1 MRTGSA
7 SPAPS
12 ANSAGSATLALIR
25 QGLHSC
31 SLFAP
36 WPELVIDRIARIAR
50 LAHYER
56 GAVVMPEDRVRRDL
70 KLVVSGRLAVSGVN
84 AGGAKFMLSLIG
96 PGEIVG
102 LVRLLKQ
109 GGHLYDYEAHDNTM
123 VIHLPCEAVEAV
135 LDQTPALWK
144 DVAFLAMERQ
154 RDSIVAMQR
163 GALGGVQ
170 QRVAMILVQVAKGES
185 DRARIGKGG
194 RAEPQVLR
202 LSQSDLAH
210 MVSVSRQ
217 TINKE
222 IGLLARKGI
231 VEAAYG
237 RLAILDMQALRRIAQ
252 WQSVQMAQATTG

>member
-7 SPAPS
+7 LPASSAS
-12 ANSAGSATLALIR
+12 ANALANQALIR

-31 SLFAP
+31 ALFAP
-36 WPELVIDRIARIAR
+36 WPELAIDRVVHIAR

-56 GAVVMPEDRVRRDL
+56 GSVVLPEDRDRRDL

-109 GGHLYDYEAHDNTM
+109 DGHLYDYEAHVDTI
-123 VIHLPCEAVEAV
+123 VIHLPSEALVAV
-135 LDQTPALWK
+135 LDQTPVLWK
-144 DVAFLAMERQ
+144 DVALLALERQ

-170 QRVAMILVQVAKGES
+170 QRLAMILVQVAKGES
-185 DRARIGKGG
+185 DYARTSKGG
-194 RAEPQVLR
+194 RAEPQALR
-202 LSQSDLAH
+202 LSQSDLAN

-222 IGLLARKGI
+222 IGLLASKGI
-231 VEAAYG
+231 VEASYG
-237 RLAILDMQALRRIAQ
+237 RLTIVDMHALRRIAQ
-252 WQSVQMAQATTG
+252 WQ

>member
-1 MRTGSA
+1 MRTGPALQGASA
-7 SPAPS
+7 ASS
-12 ANSAGSATLALIR
+12 TLALIR
-25 QGLHSC
+25 QGLRSC

-36 WPELVIDRIARIAR
+36 WPDLVIDRVARIAR

-56 GAVVMPEDRVRRDL
+56 GAVVLPEEIDSRDL

-84 AGGAKFMLSLIG
+84 AGGSKFMLSLIG

-109 GGHLYDYEAHDNTM
+109 GRHLYDYEAHEATV
-123 VIHLPCEAVEAV
+123 VIHLPSEALEAV
-135 LDQTPALWK
+135 LDQTPTLWK
-144 DVAFLAMERQ
+144 DIAFLAMERQ

-170 QRVAMILVQVAKGES
+170 QRLAMVLVQVAKGES
-185 DRARIGKGG
+185 EQVRAG
-194 RAEPQVLR
+194 RAKSPAVQELC

-237 RLAILDMQALRRIAQ
+237 RLTIRDMPALRRIAQ
-252 WQSVQMAQATTG
+252 WR